1 MLLFRAK
8 CIYTA
13 KDCWAP
19 ETTLQFAKPIY
30 IHGGFCRVS
39 PESHNLVEIHNRIQ
53 GTYFKPSKFSKKYYI
68 NRYLHTFEYDGSI
81 TFSINVPQKII
92 FYVTNVGSPF
102 LSIENEKRETIKI
115 IQKDYGDFLVYY
127 INKKIIV
134 V

>member
-1 MLLFRAK
+1 MLLFRVK
-8 CIYTA
+8 GIYA
-13 KDCWAP
+13 GNDGWNP
-19 ETTLQFAKPIY
+19 DVTLQFAKPIY
-30 IHGGFCRVS
+30 IHDGYCRVS
-39 PESHNLVEIHNRIQ
+39 PGSHDLVEIHNHIQ

-68 NRYLHTFEYDGSI
+68 NRSRHAYESDGSI

-92 FYVTNVGSPF
+92 FNVTSVGSPF

-115 IQKDYGDFLVYY
+115 IQKDFGDFLVYY